1 MGTQGSLST
10 YSITLPTWGGFQKI
24 RGFGLETTGFKWA
37 WPESTFRPRSCGC
50 LLSPPRC
57 GAASVSPAPARFS
70 GGKLSSLLSLLPY
83 FGRPLQ
89 VSPWVVIETCPLRIS
104 RTFVLSTATG
114 QLTCG
119 TCSQH
124 HFFPKA
130 SLADSDFWP
139 GVSKLPAQA
148 FTRPC
153 VPGHFSRNTL
163 VHIWR
168 PRAHTCTYVHTQPH
182 LND

>member
-1 MGTQGSLST
+1 MHWVMSRVKYPGAQVGLGTGLPLHT
-10 YSITLPTWGGFQKI
+10 YSITLPTWGVFQKI
-24 RGFGLETTGFKWA
+24 RDLGWRPQDSSGHGQK
-37 WPESTFRPRSCGC
+37 STFRPRSCGC

-124 HFFPKA
+124 HFFPGQPCRFRA
-130 SLADSDFWP
+130 WP
-139 GVSKLPAQA
+139 GVQ
-148 FTRPC
+148 
-153 VPGHFSRNTL
+153 
-163 VHIWR
+163 
-168 PRAHTCTYVHTQPH
+168 
-182 LND
+182 